1 MASRLDEEAPSPAAE
16 DQTSEKSWQK
26 SDREF
31 LMIMI
36 TFVATIAGRTL
47 PVVFGKTIPTAGK
60 SIMASKH
67 PSQFVA
73 FIAGVTTA
81 MVVSVMQIFVLINGL
96 PYNKF
101 SVSRNFLYFTMGIA
115 ISSMG
120 TAYWTSVT
128 PLTLPLQLPQI
139 RTTLLIN
146 FVTGVVGLAILLCL
160 QKIRESCKNSNQT
173 QRMN

>member
-47 PVVFGKTIPTAGK
+47 PVVFGKTIPTA
-60 SIMASKH
+60 
-67 PSQFVA
+67 
-73 FIAGVTTA
+73 
-81 MVVSVMQIFVLINGL
+81 
-96 PYNKF
+96 
-101 SVSRNFLYFTMGIA
+101 VSRNFLYFTMGIA